1 VTVTPALTVEGL
13 HKAFGGVV
21 AVRDVTL
28 QAPYGE
34 VTGLI
39 GPNGSGKSTVM
50 NLIGGQL
57 RIDSGRVLVGDVDVT
72 TMTPE
77 RRSALGVA
85 RMFQQ
90 PRLVDELGPLDNIA
104 LGSWVTGRGW
114 ARALSPRRWRRAKG
128 KAREVAAELGISHL
142 LTRRTRDLSH
152 VERRMIEMA
161 RVLASGAKLLLLD
174 EPMAGLD
181 RREKELFAETT
192 KALRGPERAVLI
204 VEHDVAL
211 MRGLC
216 DGMYC
221 LAQGEVIAAGGAH
234 DVVGAPEVRA
244 LYVGKSMALEHA
256 EAKAR

>member
-1 VTVTPALTVEGL
+1 MSAALTVEGVR
-13 HKAFGGVV
+13 KGFGGVV
-21 AVRDVTL
+21 AVRDVSLT
-28 QAPYGE
+28 APYGE

-57 RIDSGRVLVGDVDVT
+57 RIDGGRVLIGDTDAT
-72 TMTPE
+72 RMTPE

-90 PRLVDELGPLDNIA
+90 PRLVDELEPLDNIA
-104 LGSWVTGRGW
+104 LGAWVTGRGW
-114 ARALSPRRWRRAKG
+114 ARALSVRRWRRAKG
-128 KAREVAAELGISHL
+128 AAREAAAELAVSHL
-142 LTRRTRDLSH
+142 LERRTRDLSH

-181 RREKELFAETT
+181 RREKELFADITRR
-192 KALRGPERAVLI
+192 LRGPERAVLI

-221 LAQGEVIAAGGAH
+221 LAQGEVIAAGSAH
-234 DVVGAPEVRA
+234 DVVAAPEVRA
-244 LYVGKSMALEHA
+244 LYVGNSTVLERQK
-256 EAKAR
+256 AKA